1 MIDHSSRPYPLVA
14 RFFLGLCVIW
24 QILFL
29 FSSNLLSLAAKARD
43 YWQDQNLVKTIAPNW
58 SQAKGPIADTE
69 HSLSTMTM
77 RWSEL
82 TGQPQNWSLFAPN
95 VTSVIP
101 FVAVE
106 FCWDEDPGSRDD
118 RSEIQKL
125 ERRLTDLLKTG
136 DVRAPPSAPWRH
148 QAQASVVLL
157 SANEPSEAGR
167 YAKFGRFR
175 LRRYESN
182 IDVSLA

>member
-43 YWQDQNLVKTIAPNW
+43 YWQDQNFVKTIAPEW
-58 SQAKGPIADTE
+58 SQSKGRVADTE
-69 HSLSTMTM
+69 HSLSTMTT

-106 FCWDEDPGSRDD
+106 FCWEDDPSSVRSISQLLVPLAAGHALDETSMGAIAWEKDSFSRQA
-118 RSEIQKL
+118 IQNQFPMSS
-125 ERRLTDLLKTG
+125 LT
-136 DVRAPPSAPWRH
+136 
-148 QAQASVVLL
+148 
-157 SANEPSEAGR
+157 
-167 YAKFGRFR
+167 
-175 LRRYESN
+175 
-182 IDVSLA
+182 